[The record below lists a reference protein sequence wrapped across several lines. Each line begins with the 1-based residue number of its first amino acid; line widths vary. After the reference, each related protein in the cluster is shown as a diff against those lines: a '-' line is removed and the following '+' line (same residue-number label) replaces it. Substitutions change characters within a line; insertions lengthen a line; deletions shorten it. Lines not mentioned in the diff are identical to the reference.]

1 MSDQWE
7 GPPGRYAVAATDI
20 RSATDF
26 RQSPAEHAERINT
39 RGRPE
44 IMTVNGRA
52 ALVLVPPALFDEM
65 VRKAEALDLCLAVS
79 ESEQDRAA
87 GRVRTADEA
96 FEAIRKRI
104 SAGGRR
110 ESA

>member
-1 MSDQWE
+1 MTTEWS
-7 GPPGRYAVAATDI
+7 GPSGRYAVAATDV

-26 RQSPAEHAERINT
+26 RQSPAEHAERINGC
-39 RGRPE
+39 GRPE

-65 VRKAEALDLCLAVS
+65 VRKAEAMDLCLALA
-79 ESEQDRAA
+79 ESERDREA
-87 GRVRTADEA
+87 GRVRSVEETFD
-96 FEAIRKRI
+96 AIRQRLG
-104 SAGGRR
+104 GGRR